1 MPCVG
6 RVEKRDRS
14 STEHVKAAGRAT
26 NHTSNRNRKRTQ
38 RPNQPKAEATE
49 QQTAADPKVRNTS
62 TGTGTSHHPTHTHTH
77 NAGEGGRAGQ
87 ASTEISRRPVQSA
100 AEGARPRHS
109 REQRGGV
116 RHGRRGRAVAACWEQ
131 CWQKERCWPDALR
144 AHSRARGCVRCTL
157 TSCVA

>member
-6 RVEKRDRS
+6 RVERPEQHRAREGGWASNESHEQPKPKTNATAKP
-14 STEHVKAAGRAT
+14 TESR
-26 NHTSNRNRKRTQ
+26 SNRTANGS
-38 RPNQPKAEATE
+38 RPESKKHIDRHWNITP
-49 QQTAADPKVRNTS
+49 PN
-62 TGTGTSHHPTHTHTH
+62 THTHTY

-131 CWQKERCWPDALR
+131 CWQKGRCWPDALR